1 MAKPGLTLEI
11 SMGNNGKSSAAAG
24 KIKSRDYKCIF
35 FDLDHTLWDYECNAR
50 ETLRELH
57 THHNLAERGI
67 GFDDFHRHFTTI
79 NFHLWE
85 LYDSGKIDN
94 TVIREQ
100 RFQKVLAEFYVEDQ
114 TLSDALSYEYFHGCP
129 KKSTLVPYAKEVLEY
144 LAGHYSLTVVT
155 NGFEEIQ
162 SVKLLS
168 GNITHYFNHVIT
180 SQKAGH
186 KKPAREIF
194 DYALSM
200 NNLKCHEVIMIGDNL
215 ITDIGGARNAC
226 IDTVFYNPAAVAHN
240 EEVSHEIRCLSELQN
255 IL

>member
-1 MAKPGLTLEI
+1 
-11 SMGNNGKSSAAAG
+11 MGNNGKSSAAAG

-114 TLSDALSYEYFHGCP
+114 ALSDLAEPQLGLDQLEGDRRAEHDVTRLPHHGHA
-129 KKSTLVPYAKEVLEY
+129 TFTERRLEHVLLVDDGSRKITATEVW
-144 LAGHYSLTVVT
+144 
-155 NGFEEIQ
+155 
-162 SVKLLS
+162 K
-168 GNITHYFNHVIT
+168 
-180 SQKAGH
+180 
-186 KKPAREIF
+186 R
-194 DYALSM
+194 
-200 NNLKCHEVIMIGDNL
+200 
-215 ITDIGGARNAC
+215 
-226 IDTVFYNPAAVAHN
+226 
-240 EEVSHEIRCLSELQN
+240 
-255 IL
+255 

>member
-1 MAKPGLTLEI
+1 MNK
-11 SMGNNGKSSAAAG
+11 NGSPTAASKNVNRG
-24 KIKSRDYKCIF
+24 YKCIF
-35 FDLDHTLWDYECNAR
+35 FDLDHTLWDYEFNAR
-50 ETLRELH
+50 ETLMELH
-57 THHNLAERGI
+57 ASYNLLELGI
-67 GFDDFHRHFTTI
+67 LFEDFHRQFRII
-79 NFHLWE
+79 NLELWD
-85 LYDSGKIDN
+85 LYDRGLIDN
-94 TVIREQ
+94 EVIRSQ
-100 RFQKVLAEFYVEDQ
+100 RFTKVLDKFKVKEDK
-114 TLSDALSYEYFHGCP
+114 LSAVLSHEYLHGCP
-129 KKSTLVPYAKEVLEY
+129 KKSNLLPYAKEVLEY
-144 LAGHYSLTVVT
+144 LSRDYSLTVVT

-162 SVKLLS
+162 TVKLLS

-186 KKPAREIF
+186 KKPARQIF

-226 IDTVFYNPAAVAHN
+226 IDTIFYNPGAITHE